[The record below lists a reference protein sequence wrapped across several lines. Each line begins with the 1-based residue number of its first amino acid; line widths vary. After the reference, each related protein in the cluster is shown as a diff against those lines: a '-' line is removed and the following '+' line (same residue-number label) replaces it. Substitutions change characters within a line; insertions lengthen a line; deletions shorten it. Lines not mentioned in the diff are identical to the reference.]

1 MRVLL
6 HVLPGLIALALA
18 TIVVLT
24 WGSRRQKVTLT
35 AVLVCWIG
43 GTIGQVVTGHITAPL
58 IAADVV
64 FAFWI
69 LWYASGKTEWWIW
82 TLLALAGLQ
91 RRPRAAAGARPP
103 GIPYSTLY
111 DALSLG
117 GLAVL
122 AVAAIIDAHRAASEP
137 RG

>member
-24 WGSRRQKVTLT
+24 LGSRRQKITLT
-35 AVLVCWIG
+35 AVLACWIG

-58 IAADVV
+58 IVADVV

-69 LWYASGKTEWWIW
+69 LWYASGMTEWWIW
-82 TLLALAGLQ
+82 TLLALA
-91 RRPRAAAGARPP
+91 AGHLLLHAVAFGAPP

-122 AVAAIIDAHRAASEP
+122 AVAAIIDSRRAASER